1 MNICFIRGDTHEV
14 ICDLNYRM
22 SAGDVGRLML
32 FNSFGDAVL
41 KKDFTNTVQ
50 DEDGSI
56 KIKIL
61 PEDTELLDETILFCE
76 VEIVTV
82 EGDVYTPIHCELALT
97 ADMITPAN
105 RAAEITPPS
114 GGGSED
120 DSCAEI
126 SFEKIAAVVEK
137 YLKDNP
143 IQELDPTVPAWAKA
157 SEKPTYTAQE
167 VGALPDTAVI
177 DNESQITDDT
187 LIVIDPDATP
197 DKIPEW
203 YNGTAITGVGS
214 NILVAIN
221 GSASGDYYLNNNNGN
236 VYRASAPDTW
246 DYIGCLKG
254 NDGSDSIYIGTEEE
268 AANSSGA
275 TIWINPTTVTDEDY
289 VTTLE
294 ISSLI
299 KALGIGTVTYD
310 EANEGYSMRIGD
322 ILIRTGM
329 VHLTFPKAD
338 VAVAKTV
345 SFTGDIFEAP
355 DSSIDSSVQIS
366 PTVILVPW
374 TAVPRYFSSSANP
387 IISDGKVSAIKLV
400 ASRTAAFTSTVAFK
414 WLAIGKLYK
423 EV

>member
-1 MNICFIRGDTHEV
+1 MYGLKRLIELKDGRSELYQWDTGVELSVGEELSQVHMSINLYETSKDIEV
-14 ICDLNYRM
+14 VDGTVKIP
-22 SAGDVGRLML
+22 DVLLQESGELDIWGFVGTLGEGHTKIHR
-32 FNSFGDAVL
+32 
-41 KKDFTNTVQ
+41 
-50 DEDGSI
+50 
-56 KIKIL
+56 KIKINRRSKPADYL
-61 PEDTELLDETILFCE
+61 FTPPEQTTLQKLTERLDEI
-76 VEIVTV
+76 
-82 EGDVYTPIHCELALT
+82 D
-97 ADMITPAN
+97 
-105 RAAEITPPS
+105 
-114 GGGSED
+114 
-120 DSCAEI
+120 
-126 SFEKIAAVVEK
+126 EKIKGAGSGFIA
-137 YLKDNP
+137 
-143 IQELDPTVPAWAKA
+143 QETDPTIPAWAKA

-221 GSASGDYYLNNNNGN
+221 GSASGDYYLNTNNGN
-236 VYRASAPDTW
+236 VYKASAPNTW

-338 VAVAKTV
+338 EAVTKTV

-355 DSSIDSSVQIS
+355 DSSINPSVQIS

-374 TAVPRYFSSSANP
+374 TTVPRYFSSSANP